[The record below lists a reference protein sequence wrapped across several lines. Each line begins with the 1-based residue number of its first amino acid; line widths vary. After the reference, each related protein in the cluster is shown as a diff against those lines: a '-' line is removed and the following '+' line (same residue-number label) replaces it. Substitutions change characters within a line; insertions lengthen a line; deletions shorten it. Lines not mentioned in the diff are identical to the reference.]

1 MDTRPKDIAYK
12 EKLLELEDNSRRDKL
27 LEGERGNMS
36 LNKYFE
42 ERKKLQ
48 KERKEIYEKIFK
60 KSTREVSKEIKIL
73 LNNLGSREKEVII
86 QRWGFN
92 DGRKKT
98 LKEVGQILNLSGE
111 RIRQI
116 EAIALDKLRSLRKIH
131 K

>member
-12 EKLLELEDNSRRDKL
+12 EKLLELEDNTRRGNL
-27 LEGERGNMS
+27 LEGKRGNMH

-42 ERKKLQ
+42 ERKKLY

-60 KSTREVSKEIKIL
+60 KPIREVSKETKIL

-116 EAIALDKLRSLRKIH
+116 EAIAIDKLRSLRKIY

>member
-1 MDTRPKDIAYK
+1 MDTRPKDIADK
-12 EKLLELEDNSRRDKL
+12 EKLLELEDNTRRGNL
-27 LEGERGNMS
+27 LEGKRGNMH

-42 ERKKLQ
+42 ERKKLY

-60 KSTREVSKEIKIL
+60 KPIREVSKETKIL

-86 QRWGFN
+86 QRWGLN
-92 DGRKKT
+92 DGRMKT
-98 LKEVGQILNLSGE
+98 LKEVGQIFNLSGE

-116 EAIALDKLRSLRKIH
+116 EAIAIDKLRSLRKIH

>member
-1 MDTRPKDIAYK
+1 MDTRPKDIADK
-12 EKLLELEDNSRRDKL
+12 EKLLELQDNSRREKL
-27 LEGERGNMS
+27 LEGERGYMS

-42 ERKKLQ
+42 ERKKLY

-86 QRWGFN
+86 QRWGIN

-116 EAIALDKLRSLRKIH
+116 EAIAIDKLRSLRKIH

>member
-1 MDTRPKDIAYK
+1 MDTRPKDIADK
-12 EKLLELEDNSRRDKL
+12 EKLLELQDNARRDKL

-86 QRWGFN
+86 QRWGLN
-92 DGRKKT
+92 DGRMKT
-98 LKEVGQILNLSGE
+98 LKEVGQIFNLSGE

-116 EAIALDKLRSLRKIH
+116 EAIAIDKLRSLRKIH

>member
-1 MDTRPKDIAYK
+1 MDTRPKDIADK
-12 EKLLELEDNSRRDKL
+12 EKLLELKDNSRRGKL
-27 LEGERGNMS
+27 LEGKRGNMS

-42 ERKKLQ
+42 ERKKFY

-60 KSTREVSKEIKIL
+60 KPTREVIKKTKIL

-86 QRWGFN
+86 QRWGLN
-92 DGRKKT
+92 DGRIKT

-116 EAIALDKLRSLRKIH
+116 EAIAIHKLRSLRKIH

>member
-12 EKLLELEDNSRRDKL
+12 EKLLELQDNSRRDKL

-42 ERKKLQ
+42 ERKKLY

-86 QRWGFN
+86 QRWGLN
-92 DGRKKT
+92 DGRMKT
-98 LKEVGQILNLSGE
+98 LKEVGQIFNLSGE

-116 EAIALDKLRSLRKIH
+116 EAIAIDKLRSLRKIH

>member
-1 MDTRPKDIAYK
+1 MDTRPKDIADK
-12 EKLLELEDNSRRDKL
+12 EKLLELQDNSRREKL

-42 ERKKLQ
+42 ERKKLY

-60 KSTREVSKEIKIL
+60 KPIREVSKETKIL

-116 EAIALDKLRSLRKIH
+116 EAIAIDKLRSLRKIH

>member
-1 MDTRPKDIAYK
+1 MNTRPKDIADK
-12 EKLLELEDNSRRDKL
+12 EKLLELQDNSRREKL
-27 LEGERGNMS
+27 LEGERGYMS

-42 ERKKLQ
+42 ERKKLY

-86 QRWGFN
+86 QRWGIN

-116 EAIALDKLRSLRKIH
+116 EAIAFDKLRSLRKIH

>member
-1 MDTRPKDIAYK
+1 MDTRPKDIADK

-86 QRWGFN
+86 QRWGIN